1 MRSFSDVNLLTV
13 LLLALAVCALLNLH
27 TAYGIAEQVYEVSL
41 WLLVHAISSVRH
53 GV

>member
-27 TAYGIAEQVYEVSL
+27 TAYGIAEWVCEVSL
-41 WLLVHAISSVRH
+41 RLLVQAIGFVRH